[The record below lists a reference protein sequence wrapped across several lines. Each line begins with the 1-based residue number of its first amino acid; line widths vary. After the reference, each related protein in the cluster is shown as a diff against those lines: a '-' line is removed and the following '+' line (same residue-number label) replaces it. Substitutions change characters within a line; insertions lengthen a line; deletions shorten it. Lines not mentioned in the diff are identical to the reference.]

1 MSSPA
6 VSHMETSKASTVTD
20 SSLDSRCLGITLKLV
35 TQSPSSRCVI
45 KVDPRGCVTLRSAP
59 CLPACLLQRR
69 AAVRS
74 HWVKV
79 FGPSVTTSCRLQM
92 DYETKVFPHTG
103 GYGRYNRIV
112 VVFSWFPSFAVTL
125 NLFSDVFYTLIPDSY
140 HCKPDPTLLPS
151 AFLLSNFSTQGYL
164 NLTIPWVNGSGR
176 SHCELYKYPPNSSDL
191 SENAPR
197 ERVPCTT
204 GWEYSH
210 VAGLQSNSVTEV
222 RRTFSPGVNIQICGG
237 VRRQRYNR
245 LWVWVTFSYP
255 VKPFPFTC
263 SFLAL
268 FRWAAL
274 SA

>member
-1 MSSPA
+1 
-6 VSHMETSKASTVTD
+6 
-20 SSLDSRCLGITLKLV
+20 
-35 TQSPSSRCVI
+35 
-45 KVDPRGCVTLRSAP
+45 
-59 CLPACLLQRR
+59 
-69 AAVRS
+69 
-74 HWVKV
+74 
-79 FGPSVTTSCRLQM
+79 M

-210 VAGLQSNSVTEV
+210 VAGLQSNFVTEV

-237 VRRQRYNR
+237 GRDTTGCGFG
-245 LWVWVTFSYP
+245 LH
-255 VKPFPFTC
+255 
-263 SFLAL
+263 FLT
-268 FRWAAL
+268 R
-274 SA
+274 

>member
-1 MSSPA
+1 
-6 VSHMETSKASTVTD
+6 
-20 SSLDSRCLGITLKLV
+20 
-35 TQSPSSRCVI
+35 
-45 KVDPRGCVTLRSAP
+45 
-59 CLPACLLQRR
+59 
-69 AAVRS
+69 
-74 HWVKV
+74 
-79 FGPSVTTSCRLQM
+79 M

-164 NLTIPWVNGSGR
+164 NLTIPWVNGSSR

-210 VAGLQSNSVTEV
+210 VAGLQSNFVTEV

-255 VKPFPFTC
+255 VKQFPFTC

-268 FRWAAL
+268 FR
-274 SA
+274 

>member
-1 MSSPA
+1 
-6 VSHMETSKASTVTD
+6 
-20 SSLDSRCLGITLKLV
+20 
-35 TQSPSSRCVI
+35 
-45 KVDPRGCVTLRSAP
+45 
-59 CLPACLLQRR
+59 
-69 AAVRS
+69 
-74 HWVKV
+74 
-79 FGPSVTTSCRLQM
+79 M

-210 VAGLQSNSVTEV
+210 VAGLQSNFVTEV

-237 VRRQRYNR
+237 GRDTTGLGYIF
-245 LWVWVTFSYP
+245 L
-255 VKPFPFTC
+255 KPFPFTC